1 MTSEEL
7 ADAIIRA
14 FVEGGEAFLEGTL
27 AAALPAVWLLVL
39 ALHLA
44 RPYVLDTTRG
54 LSLRLA
60 ADIWWILYLAIRD
73 GLVALAFVMSF
84 MYLFPDVLVSE
95 QLPIGGSLAT
105 AALFA
110 VLLTKLVADA
120 DDDPRAFAIVSW
132 LLGAGALLY
141 VGPTLVGVQAS
152 ALGLGDPW
160 DRLAAALVTSTN
172 PALAIALWWV
182 SVAAI
187 SAMGVVAVWF
197 NLRAPADLPHEVGS

>member
-7 ADAIIRA
+7 AGAIIRA

-39 ALHLA
+39 ALHFA

-73 GLVALAFVMSF
+73 GLIALAFVMSF

-95 QLPIGGSLAT
+95 ELPIGGSLAT

-120 DDDPRAFAIVSW
+120 DDDPRAFAVVSW
-132 LLGAGALLY
+132 LLTAGALLY

-160 DRLAAALVTSTN
+160 DRLAAALVTSKN
-172 PALAIALWWV
+172 PALAIALWWI

-187 SAMGVVAVWF
+187 SAMGLAAVWF
-197 NLRAPADLPHEVGS
+197 NLRAPADVPREAGS